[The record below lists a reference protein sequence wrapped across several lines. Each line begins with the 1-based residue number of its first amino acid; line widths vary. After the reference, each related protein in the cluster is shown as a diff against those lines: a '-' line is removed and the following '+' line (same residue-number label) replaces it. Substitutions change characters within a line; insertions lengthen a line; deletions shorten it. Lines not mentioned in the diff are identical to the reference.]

1 MIHLQL
7 PFLETCA
14 ALLVN
19 LAHGHAYFRL
29 AGGDT
34 ESGSQAGAPETSN
47 SCGEESSTAD
57 LAPLLAPSLAAAGA
71 EATAGLAEGVNFG
84 ADSLALKLAP
94 ALAAAAFAATTG
106 ARVVPADSSA
116 KLPASASA
124 TEARRSTSMR
134 NGCPEEYSA

>member
-14 ALLVN
+14 ALLVT

-57 LAPLLAPSLAAAGA
+57 LAPILAAAGA
-71 EATAGLAEGVNFG
+71 EATAGLAKGVNF
-84 ADSLALKLAP
+84 AAHSPALNLPPSLAP
-94 ALAAAAFAATTG
+94 APSPATT
-106 ARVVPADSSA
+106 P
-116 KLPASASA
+116 
-124 TEARRSTSMR
+124 
-134 NGCPEEYSA
+134 